1 MATVADQILRPLPM
15 TRVAN
20 AGPGLAVGLLA
31 IDAVLDGDLGC
42 VSPLAVAGLAVG
54 GFLAVKGYNVS
65 LECAGQRVT
74 VHGRLWIRPI
84 NRADVIAMTEFLAI
98 SWRCDGRRR

>member
-1 MATVADQILRPLPM
+1 LATVADQMLRPLPM

-20 AGPGLAVGLLA
+20 AGPGLAVGLFA

-42 VSPLAVAGLAVG
+42 VSPFVVAGLAVG

-65 LECAGQRVT
+65 VECAGQRVT
-74 VHGRLWIRPI
+74 VHGRLWIRTI
-84 NRADVIAMTEFLAI
+84 NRVDIIAMTEFLAI
-98 SWRCDGRRR
+98 SWCCDGRRR

>member
-65 LECAGQRVT
+65 VECAGQRVT
-74 VHGRLWIRPI
+74 VHQDHQPRGHHRDDRVPRHLM
-84 NRADVIAMTEFLAI
+84 VL
-98 SWRCDGRRR
+98 RR